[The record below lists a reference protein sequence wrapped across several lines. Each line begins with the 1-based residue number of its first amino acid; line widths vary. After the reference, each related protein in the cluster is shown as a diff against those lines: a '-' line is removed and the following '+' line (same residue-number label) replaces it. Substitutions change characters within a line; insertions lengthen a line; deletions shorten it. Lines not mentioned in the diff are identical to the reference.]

1 MRKRLQDAGDIYKKS
16 YTGLYCEGCEA
27 MKLEKD
33 LVDGYCPDHPGKQL
47 QEIQEENYFFR
58 LSKYKDQIKDLI
70 ESDEYRIEPE
80 IRKNEILAFLEKAED
95 VSFSRQKNKMP
106 WGIPVP

>member
-1 MRKRLQDAGDIYKKS
+1 MRERLQKSGDIYKKS

-33 LVDGYCPDHPGKQL
+33 LVNGFCPEHPGKQL
-47 QEIQEENYFFR
+47 QGIQEENYFFR
-58 LSKYKDQIKDLI
+58 LSRYKDQIKKLI
-70 ESDEYRIEPE
+70 EENVYRIEPE
-80 IRKNEILAFLEKAED
+80 VRKNEILAFLEKAED
-95 VSFSRQKNKMP
+95 VSFSRQKSKMP